1 VVLGALIGMVLDEL
15 KSIVAAYSY
24 AIRIR
29 TAEGRAQAKAKGV
42 RMGRP
47 AKLNQA
53 QRSEVL
59 ECLRSGAECGELAA
73 RYQVSKPTIA
83 QIERAAGPM
92 QTIGPRT

>member
-1 VVLGALIGMVLDEL
+1 MVLGALIGMVLDDL

-53 QRSEVL
+53 Q
-59 ECLRSGAECGELAA
+59 
-73 RYQVSKPTIA
+73 
-83 QIERAAGPM
+83 
-92 QTIGPRT
+92 